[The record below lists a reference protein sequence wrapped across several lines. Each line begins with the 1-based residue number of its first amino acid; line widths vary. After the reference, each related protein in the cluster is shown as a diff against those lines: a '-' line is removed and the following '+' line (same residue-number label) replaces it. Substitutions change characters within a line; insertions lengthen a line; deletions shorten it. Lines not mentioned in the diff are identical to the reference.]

1 MALTCAKIKIFCT
14 RFFEHVQK
22 TWTMCTLLK
31 AAKTGFSNRKTLE
44 KLPPDIPLA
53 EIETRSVLKKLSTT
67 RSALAELK
75 GTSATIPNEHILID
89 TLSLQEA
96 KDSSGIENIV
106 TTHDELYRSNFRAQ
120 SFSSPEA
127 KEVHSYA
134 EALKKGFYEVREKEV
149 ITKNT
154 ILRIQETIEG
164 NDAGIRTHPGTK
176 LTNDRTGKVVYEPPQ
191 DYDTIVGLLD
201 NLVWFIHEKDAYD
214 VDPLVKMAMIHHQF
228 ESIHPFYDGNGRTGR
243 ILNILY
249 LVLYDLLTLPVLYI
263 SRYIIRNR
271 QTYYQYLQHIRE
283 TNNWK
288 NWILYMLDAV
298 EITAY
303 ETIQKIHAIN
313 SLMSRYKHRIRTELP
328 NIYSQDLINNLFR
341 HPYTRIAWLQAE
353 LGVVRRTARS
363 YLEKLTEA
371 GILIKIKMGRNNYY
385 INDPLFNLLI
395 EDEAEAG
402 NPKRTSENAKA

>member
-1 MALTCAKIKIFCT
+1 M
-14 RFFEHVQK
+14 
-22 TWTMCTLLK
+22 
-31 AAKTGFSNRKTLE
+31 E
-44 KLPPDIPLA
+44 KLPPDIPIE
-53 EIETRSVLKKLSTT
+53 EIETRAVLKKLNTT

-96 KDSSGIENIV
+96 KDSSGIENIAS
-106 TTHDELYRSNFRAQ
+106 THDELYRSNFRAQ

-127 KEVHSYA
+127 KAVHSYA
-134 EALKKGFYEVREKEV
+134 EALKNGFYEVREKGI

-164 NDAGIRTHPGTK
+164 NDAGIRVQPGTK
-176 LTNDRTGKVVYEPPQ
+176 LTNDRSSQVVYEPPQ
-191 DYDTIVGLLD
+191 DHDTIVELID
-201 NLVWFIHEKDAYD
+201 NLVWFINENSAFD
-214 VDPLVKMAMIHHQF
+214 VDPLVKMAIIHHQF

-271 QTYYQYLQHIRE
+271 QTYYQYLQQTRE
-283 TNNWK
+283 SNNWE

-298 EITAY
+298 ETTAY
-303 ETIQKIHAIN
+303 QTVRKIHDIN
-313 SLMSRYKHRIRTELP
+313 ALMGRYKHQIRTELP

-341 HPYTRIAWLQAE
+341 HPYTRIAWLQDE
-353 LGVVRRTARS
+353 LDVVRRTARS

-371 GILIKIKMGRNNYY
+371 GMLTKIKKGRNNYY
-385 INDPLFNLLI
+385 INEPLFELLI
-395 EDEAEAG
+395 EDEGEYSG
-402 NPKRTSENAKA
+402 NTGSR